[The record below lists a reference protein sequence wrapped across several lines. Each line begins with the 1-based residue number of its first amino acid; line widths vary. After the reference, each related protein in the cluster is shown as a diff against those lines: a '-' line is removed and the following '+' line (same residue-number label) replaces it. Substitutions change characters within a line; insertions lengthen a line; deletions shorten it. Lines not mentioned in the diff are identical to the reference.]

1 MIGWA
6 VPGPERTLA
15 ADSTI
20 AAGGSDVAV
29 AAGVDGTG
37 GVLVGAGRFGLAEAV
52 ALEVAFDWTVDD
64 TVCVGDAVGN
74 KVAKA
79 TRVGVIFTSVAG
91 APPAMAALA
100 TISPVN

>member
-1 MIGWA
+1 
-6 VPGPERTLA
+6 LA

-20 AAGGSDVAV
+20 TAGGSGVAV
-29 AAGVDGTG
+29 AAGVDGT
-37 GVLVGAGRFGLAEAV
+37 VGAGVLAGAGCFGLADAV

-64 TVCVGDAVGN
+64 TVCVGDAVGDE
-74 KVAKA
+74 VAEA
-79 TRVGVIFTSVAG
+79 TRVEVIITSVAG

>member
-1 MIGWA
+1 ML
-6 VPGPERTLA
+6 GPKRTLA

-20 AAGGSDVAV
+20 TAGGSGVAV
-29 AAGVDGTG
+29 AAGVNGT
-37 GVLVGAGRFGLAEAV
+37 VGAGVLAGAGCVGLADVV

-64 TVCVGDAVGN
+64 TVCVGDAVGDE
-74 KVAKA
+74 VAEA
-79 TRVGVIFTSVAG
+79 TRVGVIITSVAG

>member
-1 MIGWA
+1 
-6 VPGPERTLA
+6 LA

-20 AAGGSDVAV
+20 TAGGSGVAV
-29 AAGVDGTG
+29 AAGVDGTVG
-37 GVLVGAGRFGLAEAV
+37 AGVLVGAGCVGLADAV

-64 TVCVGDAVGN
+64 TVCVGDAVGDE
-74 KVAKA
+74 VAEA
-79 TRVGVIFTSVAG
+79 TRVGVIITSVAG